1 MNKYKSVLF
10 DLDGTLLDTA
20 KDIMGA
26 CNYTLN
32 KFNFESVDEAILRT
46 KITAGMRELLK
57 LGVPQNQ
64 WETAGIETVMRDCFA
79 NYYRE
84 HICDKTTAFDG
95 IAQLIDDLNSKVI
108 KTAVITNKYFD
119 MAKKVLDK
127 FSFSKNFEVILG
139 CDSLKNTKPHPE
151 PLEKTM
157 KALNV
162 QPSSTIYVGDH
173 LNDIKAANAAKTDS
187 VIALWGYG
195 KNECPNIESWGATFK
210 ANNVYELKEIIFC

>member
-1 MNKYKSVLF
+1 MNKYTSVLF

-20 KDIMGA
+20 KDIMAA

-32 KFNFESVDEAILRT
+32 KFNFQSVDESILRT

-64 WETAGIETVMRDCFA
+64 WESAGIQTVMRDCFA
-79 NYYRE
+79 SYYKE
-84 HICDKTTAFDG
+84 HICDKTIEFEG
-95 IAQLIDDLNSKVI
+95 ISSLIEELHQNNI
-108 KTAVITNKYFD
+108 KTAVITNKYLD
-119 MAKKVLDK
+119 MAQKVLNK
-127 FSFSKNFEVILG
+127 FSFSKNFEIILG

-151 PLEKTM
+151 PLERTM
-157 KALNV
+157 KILNV
-162 QPSSTIYVGDH
+162 LPNSTLYVGDH

-195 KNECPNIESWGATFK
+195 KDECPNIDSWGATFK
-210 ANNVYELKEIIFC
+210 AKNVSELKQIIFC